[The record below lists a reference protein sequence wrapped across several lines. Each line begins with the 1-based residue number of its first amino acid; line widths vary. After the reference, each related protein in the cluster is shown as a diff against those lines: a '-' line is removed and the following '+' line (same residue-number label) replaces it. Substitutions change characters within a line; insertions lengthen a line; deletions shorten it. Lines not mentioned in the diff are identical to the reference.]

1 MGWTLFFHKSVVN
14 LAVDAKVEIKNC
26 FLIHM
31 QRNHWF
37 DFAIIH
43 DEDSFGKSFDT
54 ITNGTWSKT
63 VSS

>member
-1 MGWTLFFHKSVVN
+1 MGWTLFLHKSVVN
-14 LAVDAKVEIKNC
+14 LAVDAKTEISNC
-26 FLIHM
+26 FLIYM
-31 QRNHWF
+31 QRIHLF